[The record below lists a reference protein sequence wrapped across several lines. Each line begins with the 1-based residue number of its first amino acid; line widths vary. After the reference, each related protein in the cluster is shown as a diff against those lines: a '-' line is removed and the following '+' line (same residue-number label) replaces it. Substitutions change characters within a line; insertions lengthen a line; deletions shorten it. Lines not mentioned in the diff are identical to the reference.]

1 MEFKDFINNECILS
15 AIKRLGF
22 KMPTPVQEKVYESVK
37 TGESLFVQAPTGSGK
52 TLAYLFPLFERYKT
66 CGSENKVV
74 ILAPTSELA
83 LQIHRQTEELAR
95 ISGIKLNSVCLNG
108 SAGIMR
114 QIERLK
120 IKPQIIV
127 GTSARILELIKKRK
141 VAAHL
146 VRTVVLDEGDRLF
159 DKDNKE
165 LTDSVIKCFVRDR
178 QLLLFS
184 ATRTKE
190 SADAAKAWCENI
202 VDVSADAG
210 KGLPNNIKH
219 WYVVCEKRNK
229 TDILR
234 GVTGAVRTKKG
245 LIFVNVP
252 YDMEEINS
260 KLSFHHYSVDYLS
273 GSRTK
278 DERKRAMHLFSHGK
292 IKYLISSDLVARGL
306 QFDDIDTVF
315 HITMPEEANTYLHRA
330 GRTGRAGKVGR
341 NLSIVTKKELS
352 LIRKYERELDIKFSE
367 KFYYDGRLMDKP
379 KEKK

>member
-1 MEFKDFINNECILS
+1 MEFKDFIDNECILS

-52 TLAYLFPLFERYKT
+52 TLAYLFPLFEKYKT

-184 ATRTKE
+184 ATRTK
-190 SADAAKAWCENI
+190 
-202 VDVSADAG
+202 
-210 KGLPNNIKH
+210 H

-292 IKYLISSDLVARGL
+292 IKYLISSDLAARGL

-352 LIRKYERELDIKFSE
+352 LIRKYERELDIKFFE